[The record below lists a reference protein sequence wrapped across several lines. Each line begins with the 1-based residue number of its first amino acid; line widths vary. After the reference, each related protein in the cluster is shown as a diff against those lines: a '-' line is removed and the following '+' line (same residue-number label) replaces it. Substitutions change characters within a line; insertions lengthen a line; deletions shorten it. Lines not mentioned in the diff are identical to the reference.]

1 MQQIKREQEYIDEVS
16 HRSPTLYAF
25 THPHRTISRSI
36 RRFVEPEVEKGLGQ
50 RKIQNVH
57 RQT

>member
-25 THPHRTISRSI
+25 TIPSNDI
-36 RRFVEPEVEKGLGQ
+36 
-50 RKIQNVH
+50 
-57 RQT
+57 

>member
-25 THPHRTISRSI
+25 TIH
-36 RRFVEPEVEKGLGQ
+36 
-50 RKIQNVH
+50 QNDI
-57 RQT
+57 

>member
-25 THPHRTISRSI
+25 TIHMNDI
-36 RRFVEPEVEKGLGQ
+36 
-50 RKIQNVH
+50 
-57 RQT
+57 